1 MRLKHLE
8 LLGYKTFAAQ
18 TEFLFDAGITA
29 IVGPNGSGKSNIAD
43 AVRWVLGEQ
52 SFSLLRAKR
61 SEDMI
66 FAGSERRARMGM
78 AEATITLDNS
88 DQWLPIDFDEV
99 SITRRCHRSGENE
112 YLLNGSRVRARDI
125 SDILAK
131 SGLARRTYTVI
142 GQGLIDAALSL
153 RPQERR
159 SLIEEAAGLTLYQ
172 SRRADALERLEETTG
187 NVTRVRD
194 LIAEITP
201 RLGRLRRQAE
211 RAEEY
216 NLLRQELDR
225 ALQTWYGYEWKR
237 GQDELARRRTI
248 ERYQLGR
255 LNAQRDSVRELG
267 ANINR
272 IRERQNALR
281 QQLSAWHRE
290 SSALHARA
298 EALQRELAVLDE
310 RKRLL
315 IDQRQQGLSEIA
327 PLQASYQAQQEQLA
341 AVQESLAR
349 LQERLDEQ
357 QASVAEASAALSA
370 YRKQL
375 ASLQTA
381 EAAARGNLLTLRA
394 QITDS
399 ENRRAQIQEQ
409 QQQLQSEAEAH
420 QASSRTLQE
429 RLSTLHT
436 SLAAAQAQADAFAAK
451 AAELEQARAQAEQEI
466 AATAHKLRDL
476 ENQRNELEASRG
488 RLQERYT
495 LLTRMHREGQGLYDG
510 VRSVLRLAAD
520 ATLQGVVGTVAEL
533 IHVPRE
539 LETAIEV
546 ALGSQLQNVVV
557 ETWQDAQT
565 AIDHLKRTRSGRATF
580 LPLDTL
586 RSGSPIRPPQMPG
599 VIGVASELVSYE
611 SKLGPIA
618 AHLLGRTLVCQDLAV
633 ARRVLGVL
641 RGSYQI
647 VTPEG
652 EQVRSSGSVTGGRGQ
667 QQRGAGILARERE
680 RRELPEQLRALKQE
694 RQALTSSIQELG
706 ARLEAR
712 HKESATLLD
721 QIQTLE
727 TAQRTQ
733 QKEARRIDQ
742 EVESASREQDW
753 HATRATAAVQQVAQ
767 LQQRETELQQQ
778 AMDLQAQAVDAQAC
792 LAEIAA
798 RIQEHDDQELAEQL
812 TARRAQLAATQQERA
827 AREAERTGYERSMR
841 QVAEQI
847 ANRQRQSRE
856 LDEELEQTSSRIDEL
871 NLKQDALRQ
880 DLQRQDDR
888 ITPAEAELEAL
899 EEDQARLEGQERLA
913 RTRLQDLETQHSR
926 VQLQVTRQEDHMASL
941 RQQIERDFGLVELDM
956 GQDLSG
962 QPLLPMGS
970 LASTLPEV
978 EVLPEGLEEQIHS
991 FRRRMRHLEPIN
1003 PDAPIEYDEANQRHA
1018 FLSEQAEDLDRAIAD
1033 LRQVISEL
1041 DEVMEREFKRT
1052 YNQVARQF
1060 RAYFQEL
1067 FGGGSARLELTDPED
1082 LMNTGIDIVA
1092 RPPGKRQ
1099 QGLALLSGG
1108 ERALTASALVFA
1120 IMSTSPTPFCVLDE
1134 VDAALDEA
1142 NVGRFR
1148 AMLQSLAQET
1158 QFVIITHNRYTIEIA
1173 DIVYGITM
1181 SGDGSSRMISHRLSS
1196 QEQDEEPTAVAAD

>member
-88 DQWLPIDFDEV
+88 DQWLPIDFEEV
-99 SITRRCHRSGENE
+99 SITRRAHRSGENE
-112 YLLNGSRVRARDI
+112 YLLNGSRVRHRDI

-172 SRRADALERLEETTG
+172 SRRADALEKLDET
-187 NVTRVRD
+187 NKNITRVHD

-216 NLLRQELDR
+216 ALIRRELDK
-225 ALQTWYGYEWKR
+225 ALRTWYGFEWKR
-237 GQDELARRRTI
+237 GQDELTRRRTI

-255 LNAQRDSVRELG
+255 LNAQRASVRELG
-267 ANINR
+267 NKIDR

-281 QQLSAWHRE
+281 QQLGAWHRE
-290 SSALHARA
+290 SSALHTRA
-298 EALQRELAVLDE
+298 EALQRDLAVLDE
-310 RKRLL
+310 RRRLL
-315 IDQRQQGLSEIA
+315 IDRRQQGISEIA
-327 PLQASYQAQQEQLA
+327 PLQASHQAQQEQLA
-341 AVQESLAR
+341 AVQDALAR
-349 LQERLDEQ
+349 LEETLDEQ
-357 QASVAEASAALSA
+357 QASVAEANAALNA
-370 YRKQL
+370 HQQQL

-381 EAAARGNLLTLRA
+381 EAAARGDLLTLRA
-394 QITDS
+394 QIADS
-399 ENRRAQIQEQ
+399 ENRQAQMQEQ
-409 QQQLQSEAEAH
+409 QQQLQSEQRTH
-420 QASSRTLQE
+420 QAESRALQD
-429 RLSTLHT
+429 RLSTLHADLEAVK
-436 SLAAAQAQADAFAAK
+436 SKAQAFGDK
-451 AAELEQARAQAEQEI
+451 ATELGQERTRTEQQI
-466 AATAHKLRDL
+466 AAIEHTLRGLEDQRNDL
-476 ENQRNELEASRG
+476 ETSRG
-488 RLQERYT
+488 RLEERYT
-495 LLTRMHREGQGLYDG
+495 LLTRMHQEGEGLYDG
-510 VRSVLRLAAD
+510 VRSVLRLAAE
-520 ATLQGVVGTVAEL
+520 ASLQGIVGTVAEL
-533 IHVPRE
+533 IQVPRE

-557 ETWQDAQT
+557 ETWQNAQA

-586 RSGSPIRPPQMPG
+586 RPGQPIRPPQVPG
-599 VIGVASELVSYE
+599 VIGIASELVSYE
-611 SKLGPIA
+611 AKLQPVA
-618 AHLLGRTLVCQDLAV
+618 AHLLGRTIVCQDLTV
-633 ARRVLGVL
+633 ARQVLSAE
-641 RGSYQI
+641 RGGYQI

-652 EQVRSSGSVTGGRGQ
+652 ELVRSSGSVTGGRAR
-667 QQRGAGILARERE
+667 QRRDGGILARERE
-680 RRELPEQLRALKQE
+680 RRELPEQLRALKRE
-694 RQALTSSIQELG
+694 RQALHVSIQEAG
-706 ARLEAR
+706 ASLTAQQDQRAALLE
-712 HKESATLLD
+712 

-733 QKEARRIDQ
+733 QEQAQRFDQ
-742 EVESASREQDW
+742 EIESVSREHDW
-753 HATRATAAVQQVAQ
+753 HTTRASAAARQLVQ
-767 LQQRETELQQQ
+767 LQQRETELKQRTQE
-778 AMDLQAQAVDAQAC
+778 LQILAANVEAR

-798 RIQEHDDQELAEQL
+798 RIERHDDQELAERL
-812 TARRAQLAATQQERA
+812 AARRAQVAATQQQQA
-827 AREAERTGYERSMR
+827 ARQAERVGYQRSMR
-841 QVAEQI
+841 QVADQI
-847 ANRQRQSRE
+847 ASRQRQSQE
-856 LDEELEQTSSRIDEL
+856 LQAELEQTAKRIDEL
-871 NLKQDALRQ
+871 NAKQDALRQ
-880 DLQRQDDR
+880 ELERQDER
-888 ITPAEAELEAL
+888 ITPAENELEAQ
-899 EEDQARLEGQERLA
+899 EKEQNRLEKQERFA

-970 LASTLPEV
+970 LVSSLPKV
-978 EVLPEGLEEQIHS
+978 EALPEGLEEQIQS
-991 FRRRMRHLEPIN
+991 FRRRMRRLEPIN
-1003 PDAPIEYDEANQRHA
+1003 PDAPAEYAEADQRHA
-1018 FLSEQAEDLDRAIAD
+1018 FLSEQAQDLERAIAD
-1033 LRQVISEL
+1033 LRQVIAEL

-1052 YNQVARQF
+1052 FGLVARQF
-1060 RAYFQEL
+1060 RSFFQEL

-1082 LMNTGIDIVA
+1082 LMGTGIDIVA

-1108 ERALTASALVFA
+1108 ERALTATALVFA
-1120 IMSTSPTPFCVLDE
+1120 IMSTGPTPFCVLDE

-1148 AMLQSLAQET
+1148 TVLQSLAQET

-1173 DIVYGITM
+1173 DIVYGVTM
-1181 SGDGSSRMISHRLSS
+1181 SGDGSSRVISHRLS
-1196 QEQDEEPTAVAAD
+1196 QEPDEQPAATPAV

>member
-99 SITRRCHRSGENE
+99 SITRRCHRSGDNE
-112 YLLNGSRVRARDI
+112 YLLNGSRVRRRDI

-172 SRRADALERLEETTG
+172 SRRADALDRLEETTG
-187 NVTRVRD
+187 NIARVRD

-211 RAEEY
+211 RAEEHA
-216 NLLRQELDR
+216 LVRAELDK
-225 ALQTWYGYEWKR
+225 ALQTWYGFEWKR
-237 GQDELARRRTI
+237 GQDELARRRTV

-255 LNAQRDSVRELG
+255 LNAQRDSVRDVG
-267 ANINR
+267 ANIER
-272 IRERQNALR
+272 IREQQNVLR

-290 SSALHARA
+290 SSALHTRA
-298 EALQRELAVLDE
+298 EALQRDLAVLDE

-315 IDQRQQGLSEIA
+315 IDRRQQGISEIA
-327 PLQASYQAQQEQLA
+327 PLQASHQAQQEQLA
-341 AVQESLAR
+341 AVQDAIAR
-349 LQERLDEQ
+349 LEETLDEQ
-357 QASVAEASAALSA
+357 QVSVAETSAALDA
-370 YRKQL
+370 YRQQL

-381 EAAARGNLLTLRA
+381 EAAARGDLLTLRA
-394 QITDS
+394 QVADG
-399 ENRRAQIQEQ
+399 ENRQAQTREQ
-409 QQQLQSEAEAH
+409 QQQLQAELKTH
-420 QASSRTLQE
+420 QDSSRSLQG
-429 RLSTLHT
+429 RLSALH
-436 SLAAAQAQADAFAAK
+436 ADLETAKGKAKALEAK
-451 AAELEQARAQAEQEI
+451 AAELAQERARSEQQI
-466 AATAHKLRDL
+466 AAIQQQLRDL
-476 ENQRNELEASRG
+476 EDQRNELDGTRG

-495 LLTRMHREGQGLYDG
+495 LLTRMHREGEGLYDG

-520 ATLQGVVGTVAEL
+520 SSLAGIVGTVAEL
-533 IHVPRE
+533 IQVPRE
-539 LETAIEV
+539 LETAVEV
-546 ALGSQLQNVVV
+546 ALGGQLQNIVV
-557 ETWQDAQT
+557 ETWQDAQS

-586 RSGSPIRPPQMPG
+586 RPGQPIRPPDLPG
-599 VIGVASELVSYE
+599 VVGVASDLVSCE
-611 SKLGPIA
+611 PSLQPVA
-618 AHLLGRTLVCQDLAV
+618 LFLLGRTVVCQDLAI
-633 ARRVLGVL
+633 ARRVLDTVQ
-641 RGSYQI
+641 GSYRI

-652 EQVRSSGSVTGGRGQ
+652 EQVRSSGSVTGGRAR
-667 QQRGAGILARERE
+667 QRRGTGILARERE
-680 RRELPEQLRALKQE
+680 RRELPDQLRALKQKH
-694 RQALTSSIQELG
+694 QALNNAIQESSAAQSG
-706 ARLEAR
+706 HQA
-712 HKESATLLD
+712 KSATLLD

-727 TAQRTQ
+727 TAQRSLQ
-733 QKEARRIDQ
+733 ARAQRLDQ
-742 EVESASREQDW
+742 EIQSVSREHDW
-753 HATRATAAVQQVAQ
+753 HTTRASAAAQQLLQ
-767 LQQRETELQQQ
+767 LQQSEDELKRRTQEHLGL
-778 AMDLQAQAVDAQAC
+778 AVSAEARLAQ
-792 LAEIAA
+792 IAA
-798 RIQEHDDQELAEQL
+798 QIERHDDRELTEQL
-812 TARRAQLAATQQERA
+812 AARRAQVAVTQQERA
-827 AREAERTGYERSMR
+827 ARQAERAGYQRSMR

-847 ANRQRQSRE
+847 ASRQRQSRE
-856 LDEELEQTSSRIDEL
+856 LHDELEQTESRTNDL
-871 NLKQDALRQ
+871 NVQQDALRQ
-880 DLQRQDDR
+880 ELQQQNDR
-888 ITPAEAELEAL
+888 IVPAESELASL
-899 EEDQARLEGQERLA
+899 EKEQNRLERQERHA

-926 VQLQVTRQEDHMASL
+926 IQLQVTRQEDHMANL

-970 LASTLPEV
+970 LVSSLPKV
-978 EVLPEGLEEQIHS
+978 ATLPEGLEEQIHS
-991 FRRRMRHLEPIN
+991 LRRRMRRLEPIN
-1003 PDAPIEYDEANQRHA
+1003 PDAPADYAEANQRHA
-1018 FLSEQAEDLDRAIAD
+1018 FLTEQAEDLEQAIED
-1033 LRQVISEL
+1033 LRQAIAEL

-1052 YNQVARQF
+1052 YDQVARQF
-1060 RAYFQEL
+1060 RAHFREL
-1067 FGGGSARLELTDPED
+1067 FGGGSARLALTDPED
-1082 LMNTGIDIVA
+1082 LMSTGIDIVA

-1108 ERALTASALVFA
+1108 ERALTATALVFA
-1120 IMSTSPTPFCVLDE
+1120 IMKTSPTPFCVLDE
-1134 VDAALDEA
+1134 VDAALDEV

-1148 AMLQSLAQET
+1148 TMLQSMAQET

-1173 DIVYGITM
+1173 DIVYGVTM
-1181 SGDGSSRMISHRLSS
+1181 SGDGSSRVISHRLS
-1196 QEQDEEPTAVAAD
+1196 QEQDERSQTAPAA